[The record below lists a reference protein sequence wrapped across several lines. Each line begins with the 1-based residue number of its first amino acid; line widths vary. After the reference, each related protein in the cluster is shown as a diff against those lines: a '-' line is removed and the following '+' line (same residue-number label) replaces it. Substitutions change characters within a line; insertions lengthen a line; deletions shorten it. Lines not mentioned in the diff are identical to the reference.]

1 MAALPPPWGDLGKG
15 TRAVLATM
23 HGKERAI
30 APLAARFLGFDV
42 VVAEELDTDRFG
54 TFSRDVE
61 RLGTPRDAARAKIA
75 AAFRLDGEAR
85 VGIASEGSFGPH
97 PSLPFAALDR
107 ELVLM
112 VDRASGRE
120 LVGHHATMA
129 TNFAHQM
136 VTEVG
141 AGLAFAAKSG
151 FPAHGVIVMG
161 VLEGQPAPQL
171 ALFKSIETVADLA
184 AALER
189 TIALNG
195 AAHIETDMR
204 AHRNPR
210 RMRAIR
216 RAMVDLVRRSRS
228 LCPNCAWPGFAMT
241 GRTYGLPC
249 RWCASLTHLARAE
262 VWTCEGCGHSE
273 ERPVAATTA
282 DPKHCEECNP

>member
-1 MAALPPPWGDLGKG
+1 MAGLPPPWGDLCDGA
-15 TRAVLATM
+15 RAVLATM

-30 APLAARFLGFDV
+30 APLAARFLGLDV
-42 VVAEELDTDRFG
+42 AVAAGLDTDAFG
-54 TFSRDVE
+54 TFSREIE
-61 RLGTPRDAARAKIA
+61 RTETPRATARAKIA
-75 AAFRLDGEAR
+75 AAFRLHPEAR

-107 ELVLM
+107 ELVLL

-129 TNFAHQM
+129 TNFAHA
-136 VTEVG
+136 EVADAA
-141 AGLAFAAKSG
+141 AGLAFAAKAG

-161 VLEGQPAPQL
+161 VLDGKPAPQL
-171 ALFKSIETVADLA
+171 ALFKSARTEADLA
-184 AALER
+184 AALSR
-189 TIALNG
+189 TIALTG

-216 RAMVDLVRRSRS
+216 RAMIDLVRRSRS
-228 LCPNCAWPGFAMT
+228 FCPSCAWPGFAVA

-249 RWCASLTHLARAE
+249 AWCASPTHLPCAE

-282 DPKHCEECNP
+282 DPMHCEECNP